1 MKKNILF
8 FILNKFSDWE
18 STYVSTFISV
28 LGQDKYE
35 IKTVSITKEPI
46 KTIGGFTV
54 LPDYDIKSVP
64 YEFEALILVGGMSW
78 RTEEAKLVKP
88 LIEHA
93 IRNKKILGAI
103 CDASVFIG
111 AMGIL
116 NNVKHTSN
124 DINDLKAFALE
135 SYTNEENYLMVPAVN
150 DNNIITANGTATL
163 EFAKEVLLALKDIP
177 KETILGWYDFYKKG
191 CYEVAMPQL

>member
-1 MKKNILF
+1 MKKTILF
-8 FILNKFSDWE
+8 VILDNFSDWE
-18 STYVSTFISV
+18 STYVSTFISA

-35 IKTVSITKEPI
+35 IKTVSLTKNPV
-46 KTIGGFTV
+46 KTLGGFTV
-54 LPDYDIKSVP
+54 VPDYDVESAPID
-64 YEFEALILVGGMSW
+64 FEGLILVGGISW
-78 RTEEAKLVKP
+78 RTEGAKKIKP
-88 LIEHA
+88 LVETA
-93 IRNKKILGAI
+93 VKNNRVLGAI

-135 SYTNEENYLMVPAVN
+135 SYTNEENYIMAPAVS